1 MDAHS
6 TEDDN
11 YLQEDR
17 GEQSARADATEV
29 LATVDLKIAF
39 GFEKLLNLEMLVM
52 EIARRAADI
61 EPLMR
66 DPQSLSAD
74 SVDKAFE
81 FDVLYGIVDSET
93 NELEKLVASVRMD
106 ISSAEKQV
114 SEEGPGSG
122 VMYRLHNA
130 ADSLTKMQELI
141 SAIRRESATFEKAIP
156 PSHDKQG
163 TGKAMGYENDHL
175 SVHTTMQA
183 EDQRNLLQMLQQS
196 IASKLDLEMKLCD
209 SHSVVEDLKMKLRHA
224 EQESDLLE
232 DFIEALYERMFAAE
246 NASQFFLGTS
256 KELIGKINTIQFD
269 LSASVCREDDLKSKL
284 EESKLNANQ
293 STREIVPGDSDTN
306 TSQEA
311 LQIQALSPPEFLTMR
326 NKVQQLEGWLR
337 DSGFQP
343 QRSLQSREATE
354 QEQSTTQSGTSIISD
369 IKLAISNAESRAQ
382 KAEARCTQ
390 LAQTNVQ
397 LNGELNSLKSQGSD
411 RAGLLETKLKESDT
425 QLEHARASVDAIVE
439 QQGMLRSSM
448 SDMEQMI
455 EDLKEKYLKAET
467 RAENAESKC
476 SLLTDTNL
484 ELSEELS
491 FLRGRVENLENSL
504 HQANQLKVSTA
515 KDIGSKTKTISDLV
529 AKLALER
536 ERLHVQVLILLST
549 KIVTL
554 TKKNRVLAEKC
565 KEHDNGATSLSKEFT
580 ATALK
585 PVQVMEEASLNSS
598 TAKPKAAST
607 GNNQREE
614 VEADELTPPEDE
626 SGAMRTLET
635 VRSIEPLLLNWKHI
649 SVAVVVLLA
658 TVIAYQLYQSD
669 DRGPQGGVW
678 QSNASFGPNVYH
690 ANFLASTDAAAAAG
704 NAMTLSHERTLFF
717 AEFWEAPSPEDV
729 RSKPSFC
736 CPISDYG
743 VSVGRCSLCEKE
755 ANKIIH
761 PPSGGHSGVSDGIN
775 DLYFCAAGGVGLED
789 LLDSDFIYFD
799 PDRDVEL
806 AKAINDYSHCG
817 YERNDMPMMTTQRVK
832 PSFAWEWSGDNPF
845 GPLLEIHEALFEK

>member
-1 MDAHS
+1 
-6 TEDDN
+6 
-11 YLQEDR
+11 
-17 GEQSARADATEV
+17 
-29 LATVDLKIAF
+29 
-39 GFEKLLNLEMLVM
+39 
-52 EIARRAADI
+52 
-61 EPLMR
+61 
-66 DPQSLSAD
+66 
-74 SVDKAFE
+74 
-81 FDVLYGIVDSET
+81 
-93 NELEKLVASVRMD
+93 
-106 ISSAEKQV
+106 
-114 SEEGPGSG
+114 
-122 VMYRLHNA
+122 
-130 ADSLTKMQELI
+130 
-141 SAIRRESATFEKAIP
+141 
-156 PSHDKQG
+156 
-163 TGKAMGYENDHL
+163 MGYENDHL
-175 SVHTTMQA
+175 SVHTTMQS

-196 IASKLDLEMKLCD
+196 IASKLDLEMKLCN

-284 EESKLNANQ
+284 EESKFNANQ

-549 KIVTL
+549 KVYYI
-554 TKKNRVLAEKC
+554 
-565 KEHDNGATSLSKEFT
+565 SFF
-580 ATALK
+580 
-585 PVQVMEEASLNSS
+585 
-598 TAKPKAAST
+598 
-607 GNNQREE
+607 
-614 VEADELTPPEDE
+614 
-626 SGAMRTLET
+626 
-635 VRSIEPLLLNWKHI
+635 LLCI
-649 SVAVVVLLA
+649 
-658 TVIAYQLYQSD
+658 
-669 DRGPQGGVW
+669 
-678 QSNASFGPNVYH
+678 
-690 ANFLASTDAAAAAG
+690 
-704 NAMTLSHERTLFF
+704 
-717 AEFWEAPSPEDV
+717 
-729 RSKPSFC
+729 
-736 CPISDYG
+736 
-743 VSVGRCSLCEKE
+743 SLCM
-755 ANKIIH
+755 
-761 PPSGGHSGVSDGIN
+761 
-775 DLYFCAAGGVGLED
+775 L
-789 LLDSDFIYFD
+789 
-799 PDRDVEL
+799 
-806 AKAINDYSHCG
+806 
-817 YERNDMPMMTTQRVK
+817 
-832 PSFAWEWSGDNPF
+832 F
-845 GPLLEIHEALFEK
+845 GCYTKHL